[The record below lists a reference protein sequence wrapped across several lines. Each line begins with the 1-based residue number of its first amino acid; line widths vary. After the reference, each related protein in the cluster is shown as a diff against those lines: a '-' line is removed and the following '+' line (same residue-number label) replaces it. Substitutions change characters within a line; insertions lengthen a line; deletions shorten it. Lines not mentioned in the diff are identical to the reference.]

1 MSYSPTG
8 FATHTDHFPIIFRLL
23 FQGFGLI
30 VESMA
35 NGDHRSPATAG
46 QVTVEAWLRCQ
57 SLIAGQRTPNAP
69 RFAMKRLS
77 LDSKGGSI
85 LHKPNPMQRALFLAS
100 LSLLGILSSAPAA
113 TRTWMGSV
121 STDFYNPANWSP
133 NGIPVAGDTL
143 NIATGSVAIS
153 PVFTNAGQINWT
165 GGSIQGALFVATNG
179 WLALSGTAAKYLDGP
194 ITNAGTLTLA
204 SGLCFDA
211 NNAQIVNQASGLVD
225 VEGDYTIY
233 PNSGWSGM
241 QFINAGTFRKSA
253 GANTCVMTG
262 FPFYNTGSIQ
272 SLSGRVDLQSGG
284 ALAGTCA
291 AAVAGAAVTFSGGSF
306 TLASGAVFTGP
317 GFVGVANG
325 TPAISGTLA
334 TAMQWSGGSLGGNW
348 SIAVSGS
355 LTLSGAAT
363 KYLDG
368 AITNAGTLTLASS
381 LCFDANNAQI
391 VNQASGLV
399 EVQGDYTIYPS
410 SGWPGMQIANAGT
423 FRKSAGSGNLTLQIP
438 FVNSGQLAIQSGAL
452 SLGTT
457 LTLAPA
463 GTVTGAVIVNN
474 VAINGTLHGSLTWLS
489 GTLYGQLLVAND
501 AVLSLSGAATKYLA
515 GTVTNAG
522 TINVGSGLAFDGN
535 SVQVVN
541 QPGALVDL
549 QGDYTIYPST
559 GWSGMQFINAGT
571 FRKSA
576 GTNTAT
582 VSGIPFL
589 HTGNVA
595 ALSGTLEFQ
604 GGGTLAGTCTTT
616 SGTAITFN
624 GGSFGLLPSAVFNG
638 AGFVG
643 MTRGTISLS
652 GTLATVMGWSGGEI
666 LGGWSIA
673 TNGLFALSGTAAK
686 YLDGQITNAG
696 TMTLAS
702 GLVYNASGV
711 QIVNQA
717 GALVDLQGDYT
728 IYPSS
733 GWSGMQFINAGTFRK
748 SAGTNTCV
756 VTGFPFYNTGSIQSL
771 IGRVD
776 LQSGGALAGTCTAAV
791 AGAAVTFSGGSFTLA
806 SGAVFIGPGFV
817 GVVNGTP
824 AISGTLATAMQW
836 SGGNLG
842 GNWSIAASG
851 SLTLSGA
858 TTKYLDGA
866 ITNAG
871 TLTLASSLCFDAN
884 NAQIVNQASGLVEV
898 QGDYTIYPSS
908 GWPGMQ
914 IANAGTFRKSGG
926 TNTAAVSGIPFLNTG
941 TVESQRGLLTFDAAF
956 TNAAGSLA
964 ARLNGDGDYG
974 RIACSAPLTLNGPF
988 SVSLLSGYTPALS
1001 NMFQLLT
1008 YPSVSG
1014 SFTSYNGLELG
1025 GGLKL
1030 TPKLDPTAFSLTVE
1044 GSSVLPPTILTQPA
1058 SQTVTAGTNVTFS
1071 VTASG
1076 TPPLSYLWQ
1085 FNGTNLANAT
1095 NVTLTLTNVQLSQAG
1110 KYAVR
1115 ITNAVGFV
1123 LSSNALLAVSP
1134 APSNCVPAPAGMVAW
1149 WTGNNDASDVFG
1161 SSNGSLQAGAAIA
1174 AGLVGGAFDLP
1185 SGGYVSV
1192 PDNPALAPTNT
1203 ITVET
1208 WIYQRSQLGAN
1219 DPVVKKAGDAGT
1231 TSDGYSLEF
1240 AGTELVAFWVYVG
1253 SGGWQSTGSGPV
1265 AANRWTHLAGSYD
1278 GATLRLYVN
1287 GMLAN
1292 SRAVTGTMTPSHNPL
1307 NIGGDPSTLSRHFD
1321 GLIDEVSIYNR
1332 ALSGGEIASIY
1343 TVGAEGKC
1351 AGATP
1356 STILTQPASQTV
1368 TAGTNVTFS
1377 VTASGTPPLSYLW
1390 RVNGTN
1396 LANATNPTLTLTNVQ
1411 LGQAGNY
1418 SVLVSNAAGFILSSN
1433 ALLTVSPAPS
1443 NCVPA
1448 PAGIVSWWSGNDSA
1462 ADSVGTNNGVAM
1474 GGTAFAPGEV
1484 GEAFSFDGVS
1494 GWVDIPNPASLNP
1507 TGPFSV
1513 EAWIKANPQQL
1524 TAGGIFLIVD
1534 KSHGFTDGT
1543 GWLLQGN
1550 ANGTVGFGYGTGGSS
1565 SGANFPEVNTL
1576 SSVLDNQWHHLAG
1589 VFTGTQLQIYLDG
1602 ALQSTLNQTA
1612 LPVNNQRDAEIGCSW
1627 GGGTPT
1633 RYFHGLIDEISYY
1646 DRGLSSNEVVAIYAA
1661 GSAGKCSVGP
1671 ITQPGLRADYR
1682 FQNTLLSSVGNPPAL
1697 SNLGSNAFVTA
1708 TVDGLPRTV
1717 LTFGFND
1724 GLLLQPGQS
1733 VIPSNVYSVVILA
1746 ALEDVSYYRRLLGFQ
1761 AIGTDEGWY
1770 VHNGRLSY
1778 WPVLDGSIEAVA
1790 AGQFV
1795 QFALTRA
1802 ADGTVRG
1809 YMGGSAAIQ
1818 FPDAI
1823 GSVGPGADG
1832 VLRFF
1837 ADNTTYASAGQAAR
1851 IRIYDVALTD
1861 AQVAALDRL
1870 PAAGPTLT
1878 LTRAGNTLTMAWPT
1892 NFADYRLRSA
1902 PSLAPP
1908 ILWTTVSNV
1917 SVSGP
1922 LFQATVGATN
1932 NSRFF
1937 QLVNP

>member
-30 VESMA
+30 LESMA

-57 SLIAGQRTPNAP
+57 SLSAGQRTPNAP

-233 PNSGWSGM
+233 PGSGWSGM

-423 FRKSAGSGNLTLQIP
+423 FRKSAGSGSLTLQIP

-522 TINVGSGLAFDGN
+522 TINVGSGLVFDGN

-559 GWSGMQFINAGT
+559 SWSGMQFINAGT

-914 IANAGTFRKSGG
+914 IANAGTFRKSAG
-926 TNTAAVSGIPFLNTG
+926 TNTATVSGIPFLSTG

-1044 GSSVLPPTILTQPA
+1044 GSSVLPP
-1058 SQTVTAGTNVTFS
+1058 
-1071 VTASG
+1071 
-1076 TPPLSYLWQ
+1076 
-1085 FNGTNLANAT
+1085 
-1095 NVTLTLTNVQLSQAG
+1095 
-1110 KYAVR
+1110 
-1115 ITNAVGFV
+1115 
-1123 LSSNALLAVSP
+1123 
-1134 APSNCVPAPAGMVAW
+1134 
-1149 WTGNNDASDVFG
+1149 
-1161 SSNGSLQAGAAIA
+1161 
-1174 AGLVGGAFDLP
+1174 
-1185 SGGYVSV
+1185 
-1192 PDNPALAPTNT
+1192 
-1203 ITVET
+1203 
-1208 WIYQRSQLGAN
+1208 
-1219 DPVVKKAGDAGT
+1219 
-1231 TSDGYSLEF
+1231 
-1240 AGTELVAFWVYVG
+1240 
-1253 SGGWQSTGSGPV
+1253 
-1265 AANRWTHLAGSYD
+1265 
-1278 GATLRLYVN
+1278 
-1287 GMLAN
+1287 
-1292 SRAVTGTMTPSHNPL
+1292 
-1307 NIGGDPSTLSRHFD
+1307 
-1321 GLIDEVSIYNR
+1321 
-1332 ALSGGEIASIY
+1332 
-1343 TVGAEGKC
+1343 
-1351 AGATP
+1351 
-1356 STILTQPASQTV
+1356 TILTQPASQTV

-1922 LFQATVGATN
+1922 VFQATVGATN

>member
-30 VESMA
+30 LESMA

-57 SLIAGQRTPNAP
+57 SLSAGQRTPNAP

-253 GANTCVMTG
+253 G
-262 FPFYNTGSIQ
+262 
-272 SLSGRVDLQSGG
+272 
-284 ALAGTCA
+284 
-291 AAVAGAAVTFSGGSF
+291 
-306 TLASGAVFTGP
+306 
-317 GFVGVANG
+317 
-325 TPAISGTLA
+325 
-334 TAMQWSGGSLGGNW
+334 
-348 SIAVSGS
+348 
-355 LTLSGAAT
+355 
-363 KYLDG
+363 
-368 AITNAGTLTLASS
+368 
-381 LCFDANNAQI
+381 
-391 VNQASGLV
+391 
-399 EVQGDYTIYPS
+399 
-410 SGWPGMQIANAGT
+410 
-423 FRKSAGSGNLTLQIP
+423 
-438 FVNSGQLAIQSGAL
+438 
-452 SLGTT
+452 
-457 LTLAPA
+457 
-463 GTVTGAVIVNN
+463 
-474 VAINGTLHGSLTWLS
+474 
-489 GTLYGQLLVAND
+489 
-501 AVLSLSGAATKYLA
+501 
-515 GTVTNAG
+515 
-522 TINVGSGLAFDGN
+522 
-535 SVQVVN
+535 
-541 QPGALVDL
+541 
-549 QGDYTIYPST
+549 
-559 GWSGMQFINAGT
+559 
-571 FRKSA
+571 
-576 GTNTAT
+576 
-582 VSGIPFL
+582 
-589 HTGNVA
+589 
-595 ALSGTLEFQ
+595 
-604 GGGTLAGTCTTT
+604 
-616 SGTAITFN
+616 
-624 GGSFGLLPSAVFNG
+624 
-638 AGFVG
+638 
-643 MTRGTISLS
+643 
-652 GTLATVMGWSGGEI
+652 
-666 LGGWSIA
+666 
-673 TNGLFALSGTAAK
+673 
-686 YLDGQITNAG
+686 
-696 TMTLAS
+696 
-702 GLVYNASGV
+702 
-711 QIVNQA
+711 
-717 GALVDLQGDYT
+717 
-728 IYPSS
+728 
-733 GWSGMQFINAGTFRK
+733 
-748 SAGTNTCV
+748 TNTCV

-914 IANAGTFRKSGG
+914 IANAGTFRKSAG
-926 TNTAAVSGIPFLNTG
+926 TNTATVSGIPFLSTG

-1044 GSSVLPPTILTQPA
+1044 GSSVLPP
-1058 SQTVTAGTNVTFS
+1058 
-1071 VTASG
+1071 
-1076 TPPLSYLWQ
+1076 
-1085 FNGTNLANAT
+1085 
-1095 NVTLTLTNVQLSQAG
+1095 
-1110 KYAVR
+1110 
-1115 ITNAVGFV
+1115 
-1123 LSSNALLAVSP
+1123 
-1134 APSNCVPAPAGMVAW
+1134 
-1149 WTGNNDASDVFG
+1149 
-1161 SSNGSLQAGAAIA
+1161 
-1174 AGLVGGAFDLP
+1174 
-1185 SGGYVSV
+1185 
-1192 PDNPALAPTNT
+1192 
-1203 ITVET
+1203 
-1208 WIYQRSQLGAN
+1208 
-1219 DPVVKKAGDAGT
+1219 
-1231 TSDGYSLEF
+1231 
-1240 AGTELVAFWVYVG
+1240 
-1253 SGGWQSTGSGPV
+1253 
-1265 AANRWTHLAGSYD
+1265 
-1278 GATLRLYVN
+1278 
-1287 GMLAN
+1287 
-1292 SRAVTGTMTPSHNPL
+1292 
-1307 NIGGDPSTLSRHFD
+1307 
-1321 GLIDEVSIYNR
+1321 
-1332 ALSGGEIASIY
+1332 
-1343 TVGAEGKC
+1343 
-1351 AGATP
+1351 
-1356 STILTQPASQTV
+1356 TILTQPASQTV

-1633 RYFHGLIDEISYY
+1633 RYFHGLIDEIS
-1646 DRGLSSNEVVAIYAA
+1646 
-1661 GSAGKCSVGP
+1661 P
-1671 ITQPGLRADYR
+1671 
-1682 FQNTLLSSVGNPPAL
+1682 
-1697 SNLGSNAFVTA
+1697 
-1708 TVDGLPRTV
+1708 
-1717 LTFGFND
+1717 
-1724 GLLLQPGQS
+1724 
-1733 VIPSNVYSVVILA
+1733 
-1746 ALEDVSYYRRLLGFQ
+1746 
-1761 AIGTDEGWY
+1761 
-1770 VHNGRLSY
+1770 
-1778 WPVLDGSIEAVA
+1778 
-1790 AGQFV
+1790 
-1795 QFALTRA
+1795 
-1802 ADGTVRG
+1802 
-1809 YMGGSAAIQ
+1809 
-1818 FPDAI
+1818 
-1823 GSVGPGADG
+1823 
-1832 VLRFF
+1832 
-1837 ADNTTYASAGQAAR
+1837 
-1851 IRIYDVALTD
+1851 
-1861 AQVAALDRL
+1861 
-1870 PAAGPTLT
+1870 
-1878 LTRAGNTLTMAWPT
+1878 
-1892 NFADYRLRSA
+1892 
-1902 PSLAPP
+1902 
-1908 ILWTTVSNV
+1908 
-1917 SVSGP
+1917 
-1922 LFQATVGATN
+1922 
-1932 NSRFF
+1932 
-1937 QLVNP
+1937 